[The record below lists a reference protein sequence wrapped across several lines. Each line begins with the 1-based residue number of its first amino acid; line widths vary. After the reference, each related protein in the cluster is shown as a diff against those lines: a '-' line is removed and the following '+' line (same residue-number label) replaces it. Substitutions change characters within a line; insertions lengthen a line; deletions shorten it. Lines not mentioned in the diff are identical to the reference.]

1 MEFQALLPKYMT
13 ETFHAQELPRQAQ
26 VSRINWFENSRN
38 NGSETQPEKQSGQTI
53 TRPDQAHFENGLLN
67 SAYLKTAENT
77 TKNSV
82 PAVVKFSDAIKS
94 KDENPKDGNSY
105 QLPKLILDGSIITS
119 APRILSQAAKEA
131 QKTPAKDLPPPAI
144 AEALAKPQLSE
155 KPQTA
160 DKNRPREV
168 HESPDRTP
176 KAIDTRD
183 LKEYLHGDGSG
194 DGNSLPPIAE
204 DFQRLGLATLAAQEK
219 ADKLKPQI
227 YVSQRTGDSRH
238 PLGSK
243 DNPFQTIQQA
253 VDKAPPLSV
262 INVGPGIY
270 KEKVKVGRSDL
281 TIQSDP
287 QNPAVLEP
295 GKGAGGRGDAAFSIG
310 SDINNVAIKNFEI
323 RNFTGT
329 EAGIKVEGKN
339 ISNITLAG
347 NNIHSASGAEG
358 IRVYGRGTTEESRVR
373 NINLVSNKVHDL
385 NLGQL
390 EAMPVNGNV
399 SDFRV
404 IGNAGYKL
412 NNLFIDAIG
421 GEGKSPNKEL
431 DQARRGTIEFNY
443 ADGIS
448 SRRNDTYSREPS
460 AAGIY
465 IDGARDINIRNNY
478 IKNSDFGLEIAS
490 EHSKLNAS
498 GIRATGN
505 IIENAELAWLTRGG
519 EKRRPGGARDSTVT
533 NNLIIGNGKVQT
545 QENVD
550 LKTFHVKD
558 NDVFPTIT
566 QVTKMPAAIA
576 QLIQA
581 RKNGR

>member
-1 MEFQALLPKYMT
+1 MEFQAHLPKYMT
-13 ETFHAQELPRQAQ
+13 ETFHAQEMPRQAQ
-26 VSRINWFENSRN
+26 ASRINWLENGSHKD
-38 NGSETQPEKQSGQTI
+38 SETQPEKQSGQTF

-77 TKNSV
+77 AREST
-82 PAVVKFSDAIKS
+82 PGVVKFSDAIKN

-119 APRILSQAAKEA
+119 DPRILSQASKEA
-131 QKTPAKDLPPPAI
+131 QKAQAKELPPPAKT
-144 AEALAKPQLSE
+144 ESPPQLSE

-160 DKNRPREV
+160 ETLRPKEV
-168 HESPDRTP
+168 RESPDKPP

-183 LKEYLHGDGSG
+183 LKEYLHGNGNG
-194 DGNSLPPIAE
+194 DGRSLPPIAA
-204 DFQRLGLATLAAQEK
+204 DFQRLGLATLAEQEK

-227 YVSQRTGDSRH
+227 YVSQRAGDPRQ

-281 TIQSDP
+281 TIQTDSG
-287 QNPAVLEP
+287 QPAVIEP

-329 EAGIKVEGKN
+329 EAGIKVDGKN
-339 ISNITLAG
+339 ISNVTLAG

-358 IRVYGRGTTEESRVR
+358 IRVYGRGATEESRVR

-385 NLGQL
+385 DLGQL

-431 DQARRGTIEFNY
+431 DQARLGTIEFNY

-448 SRRNDTYSREPS
+448 SRRNDTYGREPS

-465 IDGARDINIRNNY
+465 IDGAKDITIRSNY
-478 IKNSDFGLEIAS
+478 IKNSDFGIEIAS

-498 GIRATGN
+498 EIRATGN

-519 EKRRPGGARDSTVT
+519 EKNRPGGARDSTVA

>member
-1 MEFQALLPKYMT
+1 MEFQAHLPKYMT
-13 ETFHAQELPRQAQ
+13 ETFHAQEMPRQAQ
-26 VSRINWFENSRN
+26 ASRINWLENGSHKD
-38 NGSETQPEKQSGQTI
+38 SETQPEKQSGQTL

-77 TKNSV
+77 AREST
-82 PAVVKFSDAIKS
+82 PGVVKFSDAIKNN
-94 KDENPKDGNSY
+94 DENPKDGNSY

-119 APRILSQAAKEA
+119 DPRILSQASKEA
-131 QKTPAKDLPPPAI
+131 QKAQAKELPPPAKT
-144 AEALAKPQLSE
+144 ESPPQLSE

-160 DKNRPREV
+160 ERNRPKEV
-168 HESPDRTP
+168 RESPDKPP

-183 LKEYLHGDGSG
+183 LKEYLHGNGNGNG
-194 DGNSLPPIAE
+194 DGRSLPPIAA
-204 DFQRLGLATLAAQEK
+204 DFQRLGLATLAEQEK

-227 YVSQRTGDSRH
+227 YVSQKAGDPRQ

-281 TIQSDP
+281 TIQTDSG
-287 QNPAVLEP
+287 QPAVIEP

-329 EAGIKVEGKN
+329 EAGIKVDGKN
-339 ISNITLAG
+339 ISNVTLAG

-358 IRVYGRGTTEESRVR
+358 IRVYGRGATEESRVR
-373 NINLVSNKVHDL
+373 NINVVSNKVHDL
-385 NLGQL
+385 DLGQL

-448 SRRNDTYSREPS
+448 SRRNDTYGREPS

-465 IDGARDINIRNNY
+465 IDGAKDITIRSNY
-478 IKNSDFGLEIAS
+478 IKNSDFGIEIAS

-498 GIRATGN
+498 EIRATGN

-519 EKRRPGGARDSTVT
+519 EKNRPGGARDSTVA